1 MGAWSVSITGN
12 DTAQDLLSEYTAAF
26 YKYEPA
32 EALQRIDNYVRKNM
46 FDESDEE
53 EWCDYFYSLADFM
66 WKKGILT
73 DEIKEKAI
81 QMIDS
86 GFGLELWAEA
96 GEKTLEKRKRVLS
109 EFKTKLSSQMPK
121 KKKIKPNVH
130 TERIFENGDVIAI
143 QLQTAGKPYTK
154 NDEKPMTDDDFHA
167 FDGKYILMQL
177 IDCHA
182 SWSSSIVP
190 EVKDYWAYFRL
201 FDGVYDTVPQEICVH
216 DLKPAKIHESN
227 GIFSCFTCESNLF
240 YFKRRKY
247 QVIGNFPIEA
257 ESEKEGSA
265 SSYFGINKP
274 WYNPDSIFLAAMGK
288 DVICGEYRGTDDRLL
303 EICHYANRYGRFN
316 YQLSRDENERL
327 FSEEETAI
335 MSNIE
340 SSLNKGGKLLS
351 LQFGN
356 LTTGIVTVTDNR
368 IDNLYV
374 EGRFQNNGFG
384 TQLLQYAVSFVGK
397 GAYIVVPKTNK
408 VLIHICERIEA
419 VKNTEDLGTEVRF
432 AF

>member
-1 MGAWSVSITGN
+1 MS
-12 DTAQDLLSEYTAAF
+12 D
-26 YKYEPA
+26 
-32 EALQRIDNYVRKNM
+32 
-46 FDESDEE
+46 DE
-53 EWCDYFYSLADFM
+53 
-66 WKKGILT
+66 
-73 DEIKEKAI
+73 
-81 QMIDS
+81 
-86 GFGLELWAEA
+86 
-96 GEKTLEKRKRVLS
+96 
-109 EFKTKLSSQMPK
+109 
-121 KKKIKPNVH
+121 
-130 TERIFENGDVIAI
+130 
-143 QLQTAGKPYTK
+143 
-154 NDEKPMTDDDFHA
+154 FHA
-167 FDGKYILMQL
+167 FDGKYVLMQL
-177 IDCHA
+177 IDCYA

-201 FDGVYDTVPQEICVH
+201 FDGVYDTVPHEINY
-216 DLKPAKIHESN
+216 DELKPAKIHES
-227 GIFSCFTCESNLF
+227 GIVSCFTCESNMF

-247 QVIGNFPIEA
+247 QVIGKAPTKMVPA
-257 ESEKEGSA
+257 EKSNA
-265 SSYFGINKP
+265 SIFFGINKP
-274 WYNPDSIFLAAMGK
+274 WSNPDSEFLAAMGK

-356 LTTGIVTVTDNR
+356 RTTGIVTVTDNR
-368 IDNLYV
+368 IDNLYI

-419 VKNTEDLGTEVRF
+419 VKNTEDLGAEVRF

>member
-1 MGAWSVSITGN
+1 M
-12 DTAQDLLSEYTAAF
+12 
-26 YKYEPA
+26 
-32 EALQRIDNYVRKNM
+32 
-46 FDESDEE
+46 
-53 EWCDYFYSLADFM
+53 
-66 WKKGILT
+66 
-73 DEIKEKAI
+73 
-81 QMIDS
+81 
-86 GFGLELWAEA
+86 
-96 GEKTLEKRKRVLS
+96 
-109 EFKTKLSSQMPK
+109 
-121 KKKIKPNVH
+121 
-130 TERIFENGDVIAI
+130 
-143 QLQTAGKPYTK
+143 
-154 NDEKPMTDDDFHA
+154 
-167 FDGKYILMQL
+167 
-177 IDCHA
+177 
-182 SWSSSIVP
+182 
-190 EVKDYWAYFRL
+190 
-201 FDGVYDTVPQEICVH
+201 
-216 DLKPAKIHESN
+216 
-227 GIFSCFTCESNLF
+227 F

-247 QVIGNFPIEA
+247 QVIGKAPTKTVPA
-257 ESEKEGSA
+257 EKSNA
-265 SSYFGINKP
+265 SIFFGINKP
-274 WYNPDSIFLAAMGK
+274 WRNPDSEFLAAMGK

-335 MSNIE
+335 MNNIE

-356 LTTGIVTVTDNR
+356 RTTGIVTVTDNR

-419 VKNTEDLGTEVRF
+419 VKNTEDLGAEVRF

>member
-32 EALQRIDNYVRKNM
+32 EALQRIDNYVRENM
-46 FDESDEE
+46 FDESDEG

-73 DEIKEKAI
+73 DEIKEKTL

-96 GEKTLEKRKRVLS
+96 GEKTLKKRQQALS
-109 EFKTKLSSQMPK
+109 EFKEKLISPMPP
-121 KKKIKPNVH
+121 KKKIKPNAN
-130 TERIFENGDVIAI
+130 TERIFNNGDLIAI
-143 QLQTAGKPYTK
+143 QLQTAGKPYTE
-154 NDEKPMTDDDFHA
+154 NDEKTMSDDEFHTY
-167 FDGKYILMQL
+167 DGKYILMQL
-177 IDCHA
+177 IDCYA
-182 SWSSSIVP
+182 SWASSIVP

-201 FDGVYDTVPQEICVH
+201 FDGIYDTVPQGISFDV
-216 DLKPAKIHESN
+216 LKPAKIHAS
-227 GIFSCFTCESNLF
+227 GIVSCFTCESSLF

-247 QVIGNFPIEA
+247 QVIGNVPIDA
-257 ESEKEGSA
+257 A
-265 SSYFGINKP
+265 SHETSNASIYFGVNKP
-274 WYNPDSIFLAAMGK
+274 WSNPDSEFLAAMGK
-288 DVICGEYRGTDDRLL
+288 DTICGEYSGIDDRVR

-316 YQLSRDENERL
+316 YQLSREENDRI
-327 FSEEETAI
+327 FVEEETRI
-335 MSNIE
+335 MDSIE
-340 SSLNKGGKLLS
+340 HSLGSGDTMLS

-356 LTTGIVTVTDNR
+356 RTIGIVTVNDNR

-374 EGRFQNNGFG
+374 EGRFQKNGFG

-408 VLIHICERIEA
+408 VLTHICEGLKILE
-419 VKNTEDLGTEVRF
+419 NTEDLDSAIRF
-432 AF
+432 MF

>member
-12 DTAQDLLSEYTAAF
+12 DTAQDLQSEYTAAF
-26 YKYEPA
+26 YKYETE
-32 EALQRIDNYVRKNM
+32 EAVKRIDNYVRTNM

-53 EWCDYFYSLADFM
+53 EWCNYFYSLADFM

-81 QMIDS
+81 RMIES
-86 GFGLELWAEA
+86 GFGLELWKEA
-96 GEKTLEKRKRVLS
+96 GEKTFEKRKHALS
-109 EFKTKLSSQMPK
+109 EFKAKLTSPLPHK
-121 KKKIKPNVH
+121 KKVKPNVYA
-130 TERIFENGDVIAI
+130 ERIFENGDIVAI
-143 QLQTAGKPYTK
+143 QLQTAGKTYTK
-154 NDEKPMTDDDFHA
+154 NDEKPMSDDEFHA
-167 FDGKYILMQL
+167 FDGKYVLMQL
-177 IDCHA
+177 IDCRA

-201 FDGVYDTVPQEICVH
+201 FDGVYDTVPHEINY
-216 DLKPAKIHESN
+216 DELKPAKIHQS
-227 GIFSCFTCESNLF
+227 GIGSCFKCESNMF

-247 QVIGNFPIEA
+247 QVIGKAPTKTVPA
-257 ESEKEGSA
+257 EKSNA
-265 SSYFGINKP
+265 SIFFGINKP
-274 WYNPDSIFLAAMGK
+274 WSNPDSEFLAAMGK

-303 EICHYANRYGRFN
+303 EICHYANRYRRFN
-316 YQLSRDENERL
+316 YQLSRDENERI

-356 LTTGIVTVTDNR
+356 RTTGIVTVTDNR

-419 VKNTEDLGTEVRF
+419 VKNTEDLGAEVRF